1 MGSRRSRP
9 AHTRGCGRYAALLR
23 PQGPSGTRAS
33 RPPTLLLV
41 ACRRKRCYGIRPTTV
56 TGKEKKNYSGTMTS
70 FQGQP
75 VSVSLPEA
83 SEAFLEHL
91 KPQVYKVCTCAGE
104 TEGRHSPPPNTT
116 E

>member
-41 ACRRKRCYGIRPTTV
+41 ACRRKRCYGIRSATV
-56 TGKEKKNYSGTMTS
+56 TGKDKKNYSGAMTS
-70 FQGQP
+70 FP
-75 VSVSLPEA
+75 NDLSYLETSPEY
-83 SEAFLEHL
+83 LEEIATVATARDGMDRAARRNRR
-91 KPQVYKVCTCAGE
+91 KNYA
-104 TEGRHSPPPNTT
+104 
-116 E
+116 